1 MTRKR
6 HHLNRRRDT
15 ERRPTDIG
23 KTLARNLIIRAL
35 RHADLHHVLYG
46 RPCIVGF
53 VVPDPDERTIFL
65 EAGRSILRT
74 FAGQMIENEYEV
86 FELESVGLKQAKKSE
101 ANVRRILMENSQVF
115 AFAADPGA
123 FPSVFRLSADA
134 ILTPDPVDPHA
145 LRGALQVVIGRV
157 FPAAVLRTASTLPLP
172 TLAAAIK
179 PGRSIGQTIRRLE
192 RAGAVEEPAPAGR
205 SDRHDEPSL
214 DDLHGLGEAAE
225 WGRLLAQDL
234 ADYAAGRLQWSEVD
248 RGILISGPTGTGKTT
263 FARALARLC
272 KVPIHIHSLARWQA
286 KGYLND
292 LLKAMRGAF
301 DEARKDAPCILFLDE
316 IDSFGDR
323 ERLMGHN
330 EQYCREVIN
339 AFLECL
345 DGVDAREGVVVV
357 GATNLPDKIDAAIL
371 RPGRLDRHVVIPL
384 PDLEARKGILRHHLR
399 DALPNVDLS
408 DVAERME
415 GASGAVIEQVV
426 RDARR
431 KARIKHRE
439 IALNDLLASLPAR
452 LRLPDD
458 AFRRACVHEAGHAVV
473 GVLLADESG
482 RTPTEVR
489 VFREVTIGATAAGHT
504 AYRRHVGAVR
514 TRSAYLAEIT
524 GLLAGLAAEEIVL
537 GSRGDGG
544 GGSDGSDLQQA
555 TVLATAVEVSLGLGG
570 TLAYLAPNDEAE
582 LLARLRADAA
592 LRRAVDG
599 TLGSCLERARAT
611 LLGNRTALDELADV
625 LEVRGCAMRDDI
637 LRIVEGTSA
646 TGPHD
651 KDSTANES

>member
-15 ERRPTDIG
+15 ERRPTDVG
-23 KTLARNLIIRAL
+23 KTLARSLIIRAL
-35 RHADLHHVLYG
+35 RHADLHHVLHG

-53 VVPDPDERTIFL
+53 VVPDPDDRSIFL

-86 FELESVGLKQAKKSE
+86 FELESISLKQAKKSE

-134 ILTPDPVDPHA
+134 IMTPDPVDPHA
-145 LRGALQVVIGRV
+145 LRGALQAVLGRV
-157 FPAAVLRTASTLPLP
+157 FPAAVLTTASRLPLP

-192 RAGAVEEPAPAGR
+192 RVGQDKEPAPAGR
-205 SDRHDEPSL
+205 SARHDEPTL

-225 WGRLLAQDL
+225 WGRSLAQDL
-234 ADYAAGRLQWSEVD
+234 ADYVAGRLPWSEVD
-248 RGILISGPTGTGKTT
+248 RGILVSGPTGTGKTT
-263 FARALARLC
+263 FARALARSC

-301 DEARKDAPCILFLDE
+301 DEARKDAPCILFIDE

-323 ERLMGHN
+323 ETLTGHN

-357 GATNLPDKIDAAIL
+357 GATNLPGKIDAAIV
-371 RPGRLDRHVVIPL
+371 RPGRLDRRVEIPL
-384 PDLEARKGILRHHLR
+384 PDLEGRKGILRHHLR
-399 DALPNVDLS
+399 DALPAVDLTAA
-408 DVAERME
+408 AERLE

-431 KARIKHRE
+431 KARTERRE
-439 IALNDLLASLPAR
+439 IALNDLHASLPAR
-452 LRLPDD
+452 VRLPDE

-473 GVLLADESG
+473 GVLLANESG

-489 VFREVTIGATAAGHT
+489 VFREVAIGASAAGHT

-524 GLLAGLAAEEIVL
+524 SLLAGLAAEEIVI

-544 GGSDGSDLQQA
+544 GGSDGSDLQRA
-555 TVLATAVEVSLGLGG
+555 TVLATAMEVSLGLGG
-570 TLAYLAPNDEAE
+570 TLAYLAPNDGEE
-582 LLARLRADAA
+582 LLARLQADAS

-599 TLGSCLERARAT
+599 TLGSCLERART
-611 LLGNRTALDELADV
+611 LLLGNRTALDELADV
-625 LEVRGCAMRDDI
+625 LKARGRAMPDDI
-637 LRIVEGTSA
+637 LGILACADRRGDGI
-646 TGPHD
+646 
-651 KDSTANES
+651 KD